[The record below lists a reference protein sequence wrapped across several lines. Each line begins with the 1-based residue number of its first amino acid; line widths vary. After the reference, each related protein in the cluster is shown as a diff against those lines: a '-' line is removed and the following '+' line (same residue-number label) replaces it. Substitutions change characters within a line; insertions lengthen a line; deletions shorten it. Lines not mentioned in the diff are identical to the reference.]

1 MRNAP
6 AAPDTRSALR
16 GKVGSFTAACV
27 LISNIVGGGI
37 FTVTGLMARDLGD
50 PILILAMWV
59 VGGCLAMAAAISYS
73 ELPAALPH
81 AGGDYVYLRQAYGPL
96 AGFLSGWISF
106 TVGFGAGIAAA
117 AVSFASYMLRL
128 MPVAEENSAIFKCI
142 ALILIWAITAVHAR
156 GTEAGGRL
164 QRVLTITKVMA
175 ILIFLVAGFA
185 IGDGQWS
192 HLAES
197 HVQPASGSG
206 ALISALIF
214 VMYTYLGWNV
224 VGYIAGEIADPQ
236 RTIPTIVIGGTALV
250 TGLYLL
256 LNLLYLYALPVK
268 ALADAPILP
277 VAEKAAAAL
286 FGPTGA
292 RFVAALLC
300 VAIAGGVSAMIWA
313 GPRVYRAMALDGAF
327 PAFFSVLSTHTGVP
341 LRASLLQGLWVSLL
355 ILTGTFEQVVLF
367 SGFILSAFTALAIGA
382 VIVLRRR
389 HPELARPFRVPLY
402 PTLPL
407 LAIGIFL
414 IIVATSVVERPFES
428 AVGVLIVLTG
438 LPLYAFWKTG
448 RDSDRDKGT
457 NTPA

>member
-1 MRNAP
+1 MRHVP
-6 AAPDTRSALR
+6 VAPDARSPLR
-16 GKVGSFTAACV
+16 GKVDSFTAACV

-59 VGGCLAMAAAISYS
+59 IGGCLAMAAAISYS
-73 ELPAALPH
+73 ELPAALPY
-81 AGGDYVYLRQAYGPL
+81 AGGDYVYLREAYGSL
-96 AGFLSGWISF
+96 VGFLSGWVSF

-128 MPVAEENSAIFKCI
+128 MPVAEENSVIFKCI
-142 ALILIWAITAVHAR
+142 ALILIWTITAVHAW
-156 GTEAGGRL
+156 GTKAGGRL

-175 ILIFLVAGFA
+175 ILVFLVAGFA

-192 HLAES
+192 HLTES
-197 HVQPASGSG
+197 HAQPASGG
-206 ALISALIF
+206 DALISALIF

-236 RTIPTIVIGGTALV
+236 RAIPTIVIGGTALV

-268 ALADAPILP
+268 ALTDAPILP
-277 VAEKAAAAL
+277 VAEKSAAAL
-286 FGPTGA
+286 FGPGGA

-300 VAIAGGVSAMIWA
+300 VGIAGGVSAMIWA
-313 GPRVYRAMALDGAF
+313 GPHVYRAMALDGVF
-327 PAFFSVLSTHTGVP
+327 PTFLSALSAQTGVP

-367 SGFILSAFTALAIGA
+367 SGFILSVFTALAIGA

-389 HPELARPFRVPLY
+389 HPELTRPFRVPLY
-402 PTLPL
+402 PALPL
-407 LAIGIFL
+407 LAIGIF
-414 IIVATSVVERPFES
+414 IMIVATSVVERPLES
-428 AVGVLIVLTG
+428 TVGVLIVLTG

-448 RDSDRDKGT
+448 RDSDHDKGT